1 LDRELHA
8 EIPGFGNHM
17 VYAALEAASVGFVL
31 GLYDD
36 QIIKGIRSFKALEG
50 RSNLIETSYISLID
64 DCYNANPDSA
74 RSSLDSMCN
83 FKGRKVFIFGDMLE
97 LGENTKSMHA
107 DIGRYANGRADL
119 LITVG
124 MLSYNAYEAFEGP
137 KQSFVTTDELLLK
150 LDGLI
155 EKGDTVLIKA
165 SRDSAL
171 FKVRDALK
179 ELGGGNS
186 DG

>member
-1 LDRELHA
+1 
-8 EIPGFGNHM
+8 
-17 VYAALEAASVGFVL
+17 
-31 GLYDD
+31 
-36 QIIKGIRSFKALEG
+36 
-50 RSNLIETSYISLID
+50 
-64 DCYNANPDSA
+64 
-74 RSSLDSMCN
+74 MCN